1 MVSSQTEHVRGC
13 HRGRNSSDRTI
24 ARGIGDR
31 LRRSGRMALQSLF
44 NNVSSCT
51 FQAVLFLCEL
61 SDHHSDGTFEN
72 VLLPSLPTPTRAA
85 LLIIRGLSGQ
95 TVSFPQSQDLRT
107 KVRPSGKQL
116 LGYVPALRTCLTAQ
130 SCCSC
135 PAIRRGS
142 ASQPPPR
149 ACSTYVPRKANRT
162 LLTSHCMSLVAAADS
177 ETTHTAEVQRYNSPW
192 GMEMARGVLDT

>member
-1 MVSSQTEHVRGC
+1 
-13 HRGRNSSDRTI
+13 
-24 ARGIGDR
+24 
-31 LRRSGRMALQSLF
+31 MALQGLL
-44 NNVSSCT
+44 NTVSTCT
-51 FQAVLFLCEL
+51 FQVLLFLCEL
-61 SDHHSDGTFEN
+61 SDHHCDNTFED
-72 VLLPSLPTPTRAA
+72 VLLPSLPTPTRAV

-149 ACSTYVPRKANRT
+149 ACSTCVPRKVNRT
-162 LLTSHCMSLVAAADS
+162 WLTSHCMSPVAAADS
-177 ETTHTAEVQRYNSPW
+177 ETTHTAK
-192 GMEMARGVLDT
+192 